1 MKLIKIVSLIMLMVI
16 VAANTLFAQKTAQY
30 TGVAKCRACH
40 MSAAKGAQF
49 KIWQEG
55 PHARAFE
62 TLGTDAAKA
71 AASKAGIE
79 GNPQEAGECLVC
91 HQTAYGV
98 SEDLLAKGYKTATG
112 VECESCHGPGS
123 LYRVASVMNAKK
135 YAADP
140 EGMLAQW
147 KELGLVIPTE
157 ENCVVCHNEKSPSFK
172 GFDFD
177 ESFAK
182 IQHPNPKKSLKQ

>member
-1 MKLIKIVSLIMLMVI
+1 MKFIKTVSLTMLVVI
-16 VAANTLFAQKTAQY
+16 VAANALFAQKTAQY
-30 TGVAKCRACH
+30 AGVLRCRACH

-49 KIWQEG
+49 KIWQESL
-55 PHARAFE
+55 HAQAFE

-71 AASKAGIE
+71 VAVKAGIE

-98 SEDLLAKGYKTATG
+98 SEDLLAKGYKTG
-112 VECESCHGPGS
+112 NGIECESCHGPGS
-123 LYRVASVMNAKK
+123 LYRAASVMNAKK

-157 ENCVVCHNEKSPSFK
+157 ENCVVCHNEKSPTFK

-177 ESFAK
+177 EYFAQ
-182 IQHPNPKKSLKQ
+182 IQHPNPKNPLKQ